1 MNHHC
6 VGYSIPYCNSRYRLE
21 FPSQTLM
28 AAKPSNPPVV
38 AMKVAPLYGKWIPPH
53 LRTSDTMR
61 AQIAADA
68 LDNVE
73 ANLEQTNSQ
82 ALAMEV
88 ALQSVYRNRWI
99 PPHLRQSNTME
110 VQTTTDALDNAE
122 INSEQ
127 TNTRLPQGMDSET
140 QNAVV
145 YRMDRLVRDL
155 LASRKSLEDEKRKA
169 ADKDADIAQLK
180 QEVAYLRDKA
190 RAGGQKHEA
199 AEADMWGFK
208 EASVL
213 SSSNC
218 EEVNELRQLLA
229 FHKTNGEQV
238 SKKLRYLQITNKDLE
253 AQLQVAETALQEQMS
268 LLSGLGIC
276 AQAGVGSD
284 SQEEKQATPG
294 RLEDAALD

>member
-1 MNHHC
+1 
-6 VGYSIPYCNSRYRLE
+6 
-21 FPSQTLM
+21 M
-28 AAKPSNPPVV
+28 AAKPSDWLQDSILASFEPPRVGYRDPLPRRRLTTRSINPP
-38 AMKVAPLYGKWIPPH
+38 AMAMEIAPQQ
-53 LRTSDTMR
+53 TSVGTHD
-61 AQIAADA
+61 D
-68 LDNVE
+68 VE
-73 ANLEQTNSQ
+73 AKLEQTN
-82 ALAMEV
+82 A
-88 ALQSVYRNRWI
+88 
-99 PPHLRQSNTME
+99 
-110 VQTTTDALDNAE
+110 
-122 INSEQ
+122 
-127 TNTRLPQGMDSET
+127 RLPQGMDSET

-169 ADKDADIAQLK
+169 ADKDAEIAQLK
-180 QEVAYLRDKA
+180 QEVASLRDKA
-190 RAGGQKHEA
+190 RARRQKHEA
-199 AEADMWGFK
+199 AREEGWYFWGFDK
-208 EASVL
+208 ASVL

-238 SKKLRYLQITNKDLE
+238 SKKLRDLQTTNKDLE

>member
-1 MNHHC
+1 
-6 VGYSIPYCNSRYRLE
+6 
-21 FPSQTLM
+21 
-28 AAKPSNPPVV
+28 
-38 AMKVAPLYGKWIPPH
+38 
-53 LRTSDTMR
+53 
-61 AQIAADA
+61 
-68 LDNVE
+68 
-73 ANLEQTNSQ
+73 
-82 ALAMEV
+82 MEV

-122 INSEQ
+122 ISSEQ

-155 LASRKSLEDEKRKA
+155 LASRKSLEDEKRKS

-180 QEVAYLRDKA
+180 QEVADLQGKA

-199 AEADMWGFK
+199 AQEEGWHFWGFDK
-208 EASVL
+208 ASVL

-229 FHKTNGEQV
+229 FHKSNGEQV
-238 SKKLRYLQITNKDLE
+238 SKKLRDLQTTNKDLE

>member
-1 MNHHC
+1 
-6 VGYSIPYCNSRYRLE
+6 
-21 FPSQTLM
+21 M
-28 AAKPSNPPVV
+28 AAKPSDSWQDPVTSNFFSPTEGFHPDPPPHRVARSINPP
-38 AMKVAPLYGKWIPPH
+38 AMAMEIAPQQTSVGKWIPPH
-53 LRTSDTMR
+53 LRTPHTMSVQT
-61 AQIAADA
+61 ATGTHD
-68 LDNVE
+68 DVE
-73 ANLEQTNSQ
+73 AKLEQTN
-82 ALAMEV
+82 A
-88 ALQSVYRNRWI
+88 
-99 PPHLRQSNTME
+99 
-110 VQTTTDALDNAE
+110 
-122 INSEQ
+122 
-127 TNTRLPQGMDSET
+127 RLPQGMDSET

-169 ADKDADIAQLK
+169 ADKDAEIAQLK

-199 AEADMWGFK
+199 AEADEWDFWGFK
-208 EASVL
+208 KASVL
-213 SSSNC
+213 SSANC
-218 EEVNELRQLLA
+218 EEVNELRRLLA

-238 SKKLRYLQITNKDLE
+238 SKKLRDLQTTNKDLE